1 MALTP
6 IDEKHAQQILAG
18 TAGRKE
24 GHSFE
29 ATLAN
34 TINGLKFPFVTSRQA
49 EQHVFAGDPA
59 SLLLSYIGTRENMPT
74 IASAVAI
81 STGALA
87 TSEEGKKLLSIDGTA
102 VGKCKSDIVLSL
114 TGHDGRK
121 NTIGVSVKQCNN
133 KTPTNA
139 QLYFSTALGFSGL
152 LRANGVIVS
161 ENAVL
166 ALRQFCGDP
175 GFQPGDASSKGQRL
189 IDPRRYFWEEI
200 QEAGRVEWETIL
212 SQKQEQVSKLLLQKA
227 YLNDPFVPDYLL
239 HKTKAAPG
247 WGQTEV
253 AIYSIDELVS
263 RSRRYQNFVTKPYSV
278 RKGSYKDPVGITHDA
293 PRFGVIQM
301 QRGGQAQHP
310 NQLQFNLAAGYFYN
324 I

>member
-1 MALTP
+1 M
-6 IDEKHAQQILAG
+6 
-18 TAGRKE
+18 
-24 GHSFE
+24 
-29 ATLAN
+29 
-34 TINGLKFPFVTSRQA
+34 
-49 EQHVFAGDPA
+49 
-59 SLLLSYIGTRENMPT
+59 
-74 IASAVAI
+74 
-81 STGALA
+81 
-87 TSEEGKKLLSIDGTA
+87 
-102 VGKCKSDIVLSL
+102 
-114 TGHDGRK
+114 
-121 NTIGVSVKQCNN
+121 
-133 KTPTNA
+133 
-139 QLYFSTALGFSGL
+139 
-152 LRANGVIVS
+152 
-161 ENAVL
+161 L
-166 ALRQFCGDP
+166 ALRHFCGDP
-175 GFQPGDASSKGQRL
+175 GFQPGAASSKGQRL

-200 QEAGRVEWETIL
+200 QEAGRVELETTL